1 MAKNSEKIAT
11 DFTKEVLKKIGMA
24 AEVKVEEDEGS
35 VKVSIFGENLG
46 ALIGYHGETLESLQL
61 ILGSVVNKRAAEGE
75 WKRVVLD
82 IGDWRAERLS
92 TLGSMVE
99 QAVEALVAQ
108 KLKRVSLPVMSS
120 AQRREVHLIVSEKY
134 PNLASQSEGEEPNRR
149 VTLYEQERE
158 PRDE

>member
-149 VTLYEQERE
+149 VTLYEQER
-158 PRDE
+158 